1 LDEKL
6 EITQRLK
13 NAISLALASGYQL
26 DSEAFS
32 LLKKL
37 AEKQEL
43 DNIID
48 NILDKLNELSEKPL
62 FITKNMIEEVGKE
75 VFHEDESVKVVEGT
89 GKGFNPLAKEF
100 DSEIEIL
107 VDPSDK
113 ICTKGTLNDFLKYF
127 RDRFLRVEKLL
138 RERLDIKNATSLRD
152 ALNSTSNTQVKVIGI
167 VTALRER
174 RRSIFINIEDL
185 DTVATV
191 LVPSKA
197 KRIVR
202 EKAHKLLLDQVIC
215 VEGVKIN
222 NDLIIA
228 TDFINPDIPEKKPNT
243 AKQTIYAV
251 LLSDLHIGSKK
262 FQMKSFNKFL
272 RWLRGL
278 EGNRNQRNIASRVKY
293 ILIAGDL
300 VDGIGIYPNQE
311 EELAITNIYE
321 QYAFAAKIIEQIPEY
336 IEVIIIPGNH
346 DATRQALPQ
355 PAISKEYA
363 QPVYDAREVVMLG
376 DPAKICLAGVEFLL
390 FHGRSLDDVV
400 GSVPDVMYRNLDK
413 TISTAMKYL
422 IKARLLAP
430 IYGNR
435 TPIAPE
441 SQDFLVI
448 DSVPDVFHAGHVH
461 VFGYETYRGTLIV
474 NSGSWQAQT
483 DFQKKMGL
491 VPTSSVAPILNLKT
505 LQLHPI
511 NFAM

>member
-1 LDEKL
+1 MDEKL

-32 LLKKL
+32 LIKKL
-37 AEKQEL
+37 AEQQEL

-75 VFHEDESVKVVEGT
+75 VFHEDESVKIVEGT
-89 GKGFNPLAKEF
+89 GKGFDPLAKEF
-100 DSEIEIL
+100 ESEIEIL
-107 VDPSDK
+107 VDPSEK
-113 ICTKGTLNDFLKYF
+113 ICTKGTINDFLKYF

-152 ALNSTSNTQVKVIGI
+152 ALNSTSNTKVKVIGI

-222 NDLIIA
+222 DDLIIA

-300 VDGIGIYPNQE
+300 VDGIGVFPNQI
-311 EELAITNIYE
+311 EELFEIFRCGNDVE
-321 QYAFAAKIIEQIPEY
+321 
-336 IEVIIIPGNH
+336 IIILLHHSITGWNYIIVLSKNNSNEKIKIYIILYLF
-346 DATRQALPQ
+346 QALFF
-355 PAISKEYA
+355 K
-363 QPVYDAREVVMLG
+363 
-376 DPAKICLAGVEFLL
+376 
-390 FHGRSLDDVV
+390 H
-400 GSVPDVMYRNLDK
+400 
-413 TISTAMKYL
+413 
-422 IKARLLAP
+422 
-430 IYGNR
+430 
-435 TPIAPE
+435 
-441 SQDFLVI
+441 
-448 DSVPDVFHAGHVH
+448 
-461 VFGYETYRGTLIV
+461 
-474 NSGSWQAQT
+474 
-483 DFQKKMGL
+483 
-491 VPTSSVAPILNLKT
+491 
-505 LQLHPI
+505 
-511 NFAM
+511 